1 MESSIKHPRA
11 IIYNIDAPF
20 HILWESSGVKNAY
33 LEWVD
38 ERIYQVV
45 DSLSGYDPYEST
57 LAEYKASIQM
67 LAYTTT
73 ELMAQF
79 CAGGFRWISTD
90 KARFLSPTVDLE
102 IIIRDRA
109 EYLGEYFESVKFGVW
124 EFLEVSEYTKSWI
137 ESQKLNKQ
145 QTAYLLWSA
154 QKALNLLKAN
164 ERIPGFT
171 NLALSDS
178 EILDGYRE
186 CASPIESILYMQL
199 VVDGLR
205 PPMLENQYKIDT
217 YRVDFAIPNGKV
229 VIECDGKKY
238 HDPLADAL
246 RDKRLGE
253 SGWRVLRFP
262 SDKIIMDPSFCSS
275 RVHDEYPW
283 RSIIS
288 KSKTG

>member
-1 MESSIKHPRA
+1 MDSSLKHPRA
-11 IIYNIDAPF
+11 TIFEIDAPF
-20 HILWESSGVKNAY
+20 HELWESSGVKDAY
-33 LEWVD
+33 LDCVN
-38 ERIYQVV
+38 ERIYQLV
-45 DSLSGYDPYEST
+45 DHLSGFDSYEMA
-57 LAEYKASIQM
+57 LEEYKTSIQM

-73 ELMAQF
+73 ELMAQL

-109 EYLGEYFESVKFGVW
+109 GRLGEYFESVKFGVW

-137 ESQKLNKQ
+137 ESQKINRHQ
-145 QTAYLLWSA
+145 GAYLLWSA
-154 QKALNLLKAN
+154 KQALNLLKAD

-171 NLALSDS
+171 NLALSDT
-178 EILDGYRE
+178 EILDGYRR

-205 PPMLENQYKIDT
+205 PPMLMNQYQIDSS
-217 YRVDFAIPNGKV
+217 RVDFAIPGGKV

-238 HDPLADAL
+238 HDPIADAL
-246 RDKRLGE
+246 RDKRLSE
-253 SGWRVLRFP
+253 LGWRVLLFP
-262 SDKIIMDPSFCSS
+262 SEKIILDPSYCSI

>member
-1 MESSIKHPRA
+1 MQQSVKHPKA
-11 IIYNIDAPF
+11 IIFEIDAPF
-20 HILWESSGVKNAY
+20 HELWESSGVKDAY

-38 ERIYQVV
+38 ERIYQLV
-45 DSLSGYDPYEST
+45 DSLSGYDPYQVT
-57 LAEYKASIQM
+57 LGEYKASIQM

-102 IIIRDRA
+102 TIIRDRA
-109 EYLGEYFESVKFGVW
+109 GRPGEYFESVKFGVW

-137 ESQKLNKQ
+137 EAQKLDKQ
-145 QTAYLLWSA
+145 QIAYLLWSA
-154 QKALNLLKAN
+154 KKALNLLKAD
-164 ERIPGFT
+164 ERISGFT

-178 EILDGYRE
+178 EILDGYRK

-205 PPMLENQYKIDT
+205 PPMLINQYQIDS
-217 YRVDFAIPNGKV
+217 YRVDFAIPDGHV

-246 RDKRLGE
+246 RDKRLSE
-253 SGWRVLRFP
+253 LGWRVLRF
-262 SDKIIMDPSFCSS
+262 SSEKIIMDSSYCSF

-288 KSKTG
+288 KSKPG